1 MGRFEKQFEDLD
13 VASEVMGGAMSSA
26 TAMTTPEDE
35 VNSLMGEV
43 ADEYGIEFKADAPV
57 IRCGA
62 FHAYIFFHQR
72 EETHTHARRKRK
84 KKEEKDTHTRSQVG
98 PDCQLVLAPARG
110 GI

>member
-1 MGRFEKQFEDLD
+1 MVVLVQISDVMGRFEKQFEDLD

-62 FHAYIFFHQR
+62 HRAHTPRGNERHA
-72 EETHTHARRKRK
+72 
-84 KKEEKDTHTRSQVG
+84 EK
-98 PDCQLVLAPARG
+98 
-110 GI
+110 